1 MNQMK
6 TLIHDVERAREQFIQ
21 AASGLSQEQ
30 SQFKSSSDVWSV
42 AENVE
47 HLVWAEMGGINGI
60 WKTVNA
66 LKKNTPLWTGEAVH
80 HGLSIQQIIEKTW
93 RPKEEVPEIAK
104 PRWGGPV
111 EYWIAALRNCKPLL
125 ESLAEQLEGFDL
137 EKIIYPHIISG
148 PLNVIQ
154 RMEFLSFHMNRHQQ
168 QIEKNIKLHPG
179 YPLH

>member
-1 MNQMK
+1 MNE
-6 TLIHDVERAREQFIQ
+6 LIQDVERAREQFIQ

-30 SQFKSSSDVWSV
+30 SQFKSSAEVWSV

-47 HLVWAEMGGINGI
+47 HMVWAEMGGINGI

-66 LKKNTPLWTGEAVH
+66 LKMNTPLWTGEAVH
-80 HGLSIQQIIEKTW
+80 HGLTIGQIIEKTW
-93 RPKEEVPEIAK
+93 KPKEQVPEIAK

-111 EYWIAALRNCKPLL
+111 EYWIVALRNCKPLL
-125 ESLAEQLEGFDL
+125 ESLALQLEGYDL

-154 RMEFLSFHMNRHQQ
+154 RMQFLAFHLDRHRQ
-168 QIEKNIKLHPG
+168 QIEKIKLHPG
-179 YPLH
+179 YPSR